1 MRGSIIAS
9 ALVLTLAA
17 GSAAAEEPVAPS
29 LGAASNF
36 GQGWRPDIL
45 EAAGALP
52 VTLFRDAVYWSEVER
67 RGRYRFNQ
75 PRTTFPGRLPERGAG
90 MAMIVNWGHPD
101 YDDGYTP
108 FTPESRE
115 AFGAYAAEAVRR
127 WPAVEAV
134 EVGNEMNAQNFIA
147 GPVWDVGLSERAV
160 LYAELLAATA
170 EAVRAV
176 RPEVEI
182 MGGAGH
188 SISLTWFEALSR
200 AGAPA
205 HMDAVVVHPYNV
217 PPEMLARK
225 FERLRAVPG
234 FEDMPLAITEIGV
247 SDAETAPGFLLRT
260 YCQIALA
267 GASHYVWYPL
277 HPRGDGMAPLVTQEG
292 EVTAAGR
299 AYALVEAEF
308 AGAPVEAIAPDPFT
322 YGCRFGDQRAVVWG
336 ASRALEV
343 DEASVTVRD
352 ASGAPMDPQ
361 ALQISPTKPLV
372 LAVEDGVLEAG
383 VNWRLGP
390 QSVISDSYHQFTF
403 DQDAALEA
411 GGWARGIRTANG
423 RVALLEARPGQQR
436 GGVPWDPHL
445 GAVANGDVFADA
457 GLVVPAM
464 TGAGP
469 DEVFLQHRV
478 QQDVR
483 AVLEIE
489 FGPAARA
496 LPFPDVR
503 VRRGGAVVLEQFAEG
518 RARLRLGPLDL
529 AEGEILEVA
538 VGPNG
543 TPTGNLTGV
552 TARLLHAA
560 E

>member
-1 MRGSIIAS
+1 MRSSIMAW
-9 ALVLTLAA
+9 AMVLTLAG
-17 GSAAAEEPVAPS
+17 GSAAAQEPVAPK

-36 GQGWRPDIL
+36 GQGWRADIL
-45 EAAGALP
+45 EASGALP
-52 VTLFRDAVYWSEVER
+52 VTRFRDAVYWSEVER
-67 RGRYRFNQ
+67 RGRYRFDQ
-75 PRTTFPGRLPERGAG
+75 PRTTFPERLPERGAA
-90 MAMIVNWGHPD
+90 MTMIVNWGHPD

-108 FTPESRE
+108 SAPEARE
-115 AFGAYAAEAVRR
+115 AFGAYAAQAVRR

-147 GPVWDVGLSERAV
+147 GPVWDVALGERAV

-170 EAVRAV
+170 QAVRAV

-205 HMDAVVVHPYNV
+205 HMDAVAVHPYNV

-247 SDAETAPGFLLRT
+247 SDAETAPGYLLRT

-277 HPRGDGMAPLVTQEG
+277 HPRGDGMAPLLTQEG

-308 AGAPVEAIAPDPFT
+308 AGARVEAIAPDPFT
-322 YGCRFGDQRAVVWG
+322 YGCRFGDRRAVVWG
-336 ASRALEV
+336 ASRPLEV
-343 DEASVTVRD
+343 NAQRVSVRD
-352 ASGAPMDPQ
+352 ATGAPVAPE
-361 ALQISPTKPLV
+361 ALRISLTDPLV
-372 LAVEDGVLEAG
+372 LSVEDGVLEDGAD
-383 VNWRLGP
+383 WRLGP
-390 QSVISDSYHQFTF
+390 QSVISDSYHQFSF
-403 DQDAALEA
+403 DQQAALAA
-411 GGWARGIRTANG
+411 GGWARGIRTARG
-423 RVALLEARPGQQR
+423 ESALLEPRPGQQR

-445 GAVANGDVFADA
+445 GAALNGDVFADA
-457 GLVVPAM
+457 GFVVPAM

-469 DEVFLQHRV
+469 HEVYLRHRV

-496 LPFPDVR
+496 APFPDLR
-503 VRRGGAVVLEQFAEG
+503 VLREGALIFEQFAEG
-518 RARLRLGPLDL
+518 RARVRLGPLDL
-529 AEGEILEVA
+529 AEGEVLEVA

-543 TPTGNLTGV
+543 TPTGNLTGL
-552 TARLLHAA
+552 TARLLHAG